1 MKNMILALALVL
13 LPTLCFAGPMEDFV
27 EECTKATKNETACMK
42 IYADAMSS
50 HIFDGANFS
59 AGQRVKCG
67 AGLELRVAAHACEF
81 LPIGGGA
88 CVEAAKRQCA
98 RMCNGCP
105 SIADRF
111 CRSDL
116 PLTDMIKQI
125 KNGEFACTQ

>member
-1 MKNMILALALVL
+1 MKKMILTLALVL

-27 EECTKATKNETACMK
+27 EECTKATQNETACMK

-98 RMCNGCP
+98 RMCGGCP

-111 CRSDL
+111 CQSDL

-125 KNGEFACTQ
+125 KNGKFACKQ

>member
-1 MKNMILALALVL
+1 MKKIIFTLLLVL
-13 LPTLCFAGPMEDFV
+13 APAVCFAGPMEDFV
-27 EECTKATKNETACMK
+27 EECTKATQNEAACLK

-81 LPIGGGA
+81 LPIGGGP
-88 CVEAAKRQCA
+88 CVEAAKRSCA
-98 RMCNGCP
+98 KACGACP
-105 SIADRF
+105 AIAERF
-111 CRSDL
+111 CKSDL

-125 KNGEFACTQ
+125 KDGRYACN